1 MLNIGLNL
9 TTLRSRAAR
18 SEQAQAQR
26 PKNVYFLK
34 ANKAIM
40 IQHNKHHSEDHL
52 ENNETK
58 WPPR

>member
-9 TTLRSRAAR
+9 TTLRSRVAR
-18 SEQAQAQR
+18 SEQAQR

-34 ANKAIM
+34 ANKAIL

-58 WPPR
+58 